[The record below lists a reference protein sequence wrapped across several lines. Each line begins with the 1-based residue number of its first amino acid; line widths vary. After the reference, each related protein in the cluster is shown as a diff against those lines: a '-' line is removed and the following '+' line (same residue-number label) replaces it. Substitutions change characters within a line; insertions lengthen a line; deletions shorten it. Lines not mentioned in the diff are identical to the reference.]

1 MKNAPNIEQLKIAC
15 TTYFLTRA
23 ERGFLLIV
31 GYCGWMPAGAQLVSS
46 EPSALAQSS
55 LRECLSINQNLS
67 YLKPI
72 AK

>member
-46 EPSALAQSS
+46 GS
-55 LRECLSINQNLS
+55 RECLSINQNLS

-72 AK
+72 VK